1 MSATKSFVVLLAVLA
16 LRAGVA
22 GAGEGSGSEPEAEAD
37 GRPPAT
43 DSEIEPVDNPAFDRI
58 VLETVAVA
66 TQGDLEAL
74 YDRVRPSVVR
84 ISAGPSFGTGF
95 VVEDGTRVVTAWHVV
110 ALTDSIWIQTGE
122 GTNVE
127 ATVERFD
134 KKEDVAVLRVTEP
147 VSGATPLPLSPD
159 VPTVGDVLFAV
170 GHPFVAGEG
179 PKGRHKGLLEW
190 SLTAGMVSMVGEKQI
205 QTTVSLQPG
214 NSGGP
219 VFDDQGRVVGVAV
232 ERHGDF
238 GLARKID
245 VVADL
250 LASEEAAPKRRLRV
264 LPHLAFGF
272 GPGWMAQADENR
284 KFHYGLTADMGVVI
298 DRRMLV
304 ALRYDH
310 GWLVN
315 KEEKEAGRLGQQSR
329 VGVMLGPV
337 FSTRSKPFKG
347 PGVRFNPYV
356 FAGLGVGATG
366 TRRETFELLDP
377 DCNPGLGPCDYR
389 MEDTKEWA
397 RSYAPVLGGGL
408 RVDFGG
414 AYLDFG
420 ATVSPLEPQN
430 SVAIGINFGMIA
442 GRP

>member
-1 MSATKSFVVLLAVLA
+1 MSSWKMSLVLVAVI
-16 LRAGVA
+16 GVMGGTA
-22 GAGEGSGSEPEAEAD
+22 VAGEGESEPE
-37 GRPPAT
+37 
-43 DSEIEPVDNPAFDRI
+43 SETENSPTFDRV
-58 VLETVAVA
+58 VLETVSVA
-66 TQGDLEAL
+66 TRGDLEML
-74 YDRVRPSVVR
+74 YERVRPAVVR
-84 ISAGPSFGTGF
+84 ISAAPAYGTGF
-95 VVEDGTRVVTAWHVV
+95 VVDDGTRVVTAWHVV
-110 ALTDSIWIQTGE
+110 AMCESIWVQTEDGKE
-122 GTNVE
+122 VE

-134 KKEDVAVLRVTEP
+134 KKEDVAILQLAEAVA
-147 VSGATPLPLSPD
+147 GADPLPLSPD

-170 GHPFVAGEG
+170 GHPFVLGEG
-179 PKGRHKGLLEW
+179 PKGRHEGLLEW

-238 GLARKID
+238 GLARKVD

-250 LASEEAAPKRRLRV
+250 LMSEEPPTTRRVRV

-272 GPGWMAQADENR
+272 GPSWMAQAEENR
-284 KFHYGLTADMGVVI
+284 RFHYGLTADMGVVI
-298 DRRMLV
+298 DRKMLL

-315 KEEKEAGRLGQQSR
+315 KEEKAAGRLGQQSR
-329 VGVMLGPV
+329 VGLMIGPM
-337 FSTRSKPFKG
+337 FATKSRPFKG
-347 PGVRFNPYV
+347 PGVRFTPYF
-356 FAGLGVGATG
+356 FAGLGVGASG
-366 TRRETFELLDP
+366 IHRETFELLDP

-397 RSYAPVLGGGL
+397 RGFSPVLGGGL

-420 ATVSPLEPQN
+420 ATVSPLDPQN
-430 SVAIGINFGMIA
+430 SVAIGINFGMMA